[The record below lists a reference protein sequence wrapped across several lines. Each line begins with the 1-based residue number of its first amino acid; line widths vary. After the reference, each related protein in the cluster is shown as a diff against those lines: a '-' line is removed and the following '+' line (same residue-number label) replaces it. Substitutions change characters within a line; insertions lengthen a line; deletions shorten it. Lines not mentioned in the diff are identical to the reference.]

1 MKNIELWH
9 QRARP
14 KVDEAAFNVQ
24 LGCHLEEIVEMLT
37 TLVVQDASNYEF
49 ILSKSTYDLH
59 TLASALKTGKV
70 TIKLRNR
77 EEFLDSLADQV
88 VTTIGVG
95 HCANM
100 KVVEAI
106 WEVDRSNWSKFEN
119 GLPVFKEGG
128 KIAKGEHYRP
138 PNLKGMF

>member
-37 TLVVQDASNYEF
+37 TLEISELSEF
-49 ILSKSTYDLH
+49 LLWKITYDLQCLS
-59 TLASALKTGKV
+59 TYLKEGKV

-88 VTTIGVG
+88 VTAIGVG

-100 KVVEAI
+100 KVVDAV

-119 GLPVFKEGG
+119 GLPMFDEHG
-128 KIAKGEHYRP
+128 KIMKGANYRA